1 MKEYLKRLITK
12 INKTN
17 TMKPLLVKII
27 HFINPKYFPNK
38 TYDKLEKWGIEDIV
52 NGKILYLN
60 KQNL

>member
-1 MKEYLKRLITK
+1 
-12 INKTN
+12 
-17 TMKPLLVKII
+17 MKPLLVKII

-60 KQNL
+60 KQNK